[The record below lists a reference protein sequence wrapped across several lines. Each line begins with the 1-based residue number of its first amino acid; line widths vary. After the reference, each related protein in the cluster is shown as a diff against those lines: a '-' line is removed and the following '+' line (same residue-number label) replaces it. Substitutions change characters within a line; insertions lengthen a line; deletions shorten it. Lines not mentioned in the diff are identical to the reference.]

1 MALIG
6 YKDMEDMYDSM
17 EESPLSFA
25 FDFMNYTLTACNS
38 MQELY
43 ALITDFFDFGKTVA
57 DQRYFAAIEG
67 QD

>member
-1 MALIG
+1 
-6 YKDMEDMYDSM
+6 MYDSM

-43 ALITDFFDFGKTVA
+43 APITNFFDFGKTVA